1 MTTPPEPPVPTS
13 PGSGPEPAGRASI
26 GPVFALVATILIAIN
41 LRPGSSSV
49 GPILEEITAGLRMST
64 GTAGFVTAL
73 PGLCFG
79 AVGAVAVALAR
90 RIGMTTGIVVGLVA
104 VVVGL
109 FARAVVD
116 NTAAFLLLTGLAL
129 AGAAIGNVLVP
140 AWIKRQPRDVRLMTV
155 YSVGL
160 TAGGALASALVAPV
174 SASSSLGWR
183 LGLGVWALLAL
194 FAVVPWTVIALQE
207 RKAPGGRGSRGRTPH
222 VGRIHRSP
230 SAIAL
235 AVILGVQSMNAYI
248 QFGWLPQIYRDA
260 GLSAGYA
267 GLLMSLLTSLT
278 LIGALMMPTVIA
290 RSPSLRLW
298 MYAFGVLLII
308 GNAGLLLAPATLPW
322 LWAIILGTSGFA
334 FPTAIALI
342 TARTRDPQVTAR
354 LSGFVQ
360 PLGYMFAA
368 IGPFVVGMI
377 YQATGTWTIVLVLLM
392 LSGVVLTLAGLRVSR
407 PSWVDDELGA

>member
-1 MTTPPEPPVPTS
+1 MTTASEHPDPDRS
-13 PGSGPEPAGRASI
+13 GRALSL
-26 GPVFALVATILIAIN
+26 GPALALVAALLIAIN
-41 LRPGSSSV
+41 LRPGASSV
-49 GPILEEITAGLRMST
+49 GPVLEELTAGLGMST
-64 GTAGFVTAL
+64 AIAGFVTAL

-79 AVGAVAVALAR
+79 AVGALAVLVAR
-90 RIGMTTGIVVGLVA
+90 RIGMTTGIVLGLVA
-104 VVVGL
+104 VVLGL
-109 FARAVVD
+109 VVRAMVD
-116 NTAAFLLLTGLAL
+116 STVWFLVLTTVAL
-129 AGAAIGNVLVP
+129 GGAAIGNVLVP

-160 TAGGALASALVAPV
+160 TAGGALASALVAPISSV
-174 SASSSLGWR
+174 SSLGWR
-183 LGLGVWALLAL
+183 AGLGVWGLLAL
-194 FAVVPWTVIALQE
+194 AAVVPWTAIALRE
-207 RKAPGGRGSRGRTPH
+207 RRTPGGRGGHRRTGH
-222 VGRIHRSP
+222 IGRIHRSP

-278 LIGALMMPTVIA
+278 LIGALIMPTVIA
-290 RSPSLRLW
+290 RSPSLHPW
-298 MYAFGVLLII
+298 MYAFGALLII
-308 GNAGLLLAPATLPW
+308 GNAGLLLAPSTLPW
-322 LWAIILGTSGFA
+322 LWAAILGTSGFA

-368 IGPFVVGMI
+368 IGPFIVGLI
-377 YQATGTWTIVLVLLM
+377 YEATGTWTLVLILLM
-392 LSGVVLTLAGLRVSR
+392 ASGVVLTLAGLRISR
-407 PSWVDDELGA
+407 PAWVDDELGT

>member
-1 MTTPPEPPVPTS
+1 MTTPPEPPAPTP
-13 PGSGPEPAGRASI
+13 PGSDPEPARRTSI

-41 LRPGSSSV
+41 LRPGASSV
-49 GPILEEITAGLRMST
+49 GPVLEEITAGLGMST
-64 GTAGFVTAL
+64 AVAGFVTAL

-79 AVGAVAVALAR
+79 VVGALAVTLAR
-90 RIGMTTGIVVGLVA
+90 RVGMTTGIVLGLVT

-109 FARAVVD
+109 LSRAAID
-116 NTAAFLLLTGLAL
+116 STILFLAFTAVAL
-129 AGAAIGNVLVP
+129 GGAAIGNVLVP

-160 TAGGALASALVAPV
+160 TAGGAAAAALVAPI
-174 SASSSLGWR
+174 SAASDLGWR
-183 LGLGVWALLAL
+183 AALGSWGLLAL
-194 FAVVPWTVIALQE
+194 VAIVPWGVIAMRE
-207 RKAPGGRGSRGRTPH
+207 RRSPGGRGAPRTSQP
-222 VGRIHRSP
+222 GPAIWRSP
-230 SAIAL
+230 TTIAL
-235 AVILGVQSMNAYI
+235 TVLFGLQSMNAYI

-267 GLLMSLLTSLT
+267 GLLMSSLTALT
-278 LIGALMMPTVIA
+278 LIGALMMPTVIS
-290 RSPSLRLW
+290 RSPSLQSW
-298 MYAFGVLLII
+298 MYAFGGLLVI
-308 GNAGLLLAPATLPW
+308 GNGGLLLAPATVPW

-342 TARTRDPQVTAR
+342 TARTRDPHITAR

-360 PLGYMFAA
+360 PTGYMLAA
-368 IGPFVVGMI
+368 LGPFLVGVI